1 MSVRLTL
8 LAMSALALTAC
19 DGNPLRTPVRE
30 AACHCPTTAAPAA
43 AAPTRTARAE
53 APRRQASGA
62 RLYRVRG
69 EPVVVREGGSYSYR
83 SSDEGL
89 SGGYGGRYGAR
100 GGGYT
105 AGGVSVSVQES
116 ESASSRYSYSES
128 SSGYSSASGG
138 GMAYTGGAVSG
149 GYSPSG
155 PQQPYV
161 RYKSAS
167 TTPGGWL
174 EWPGKVEN

>member
-19 DGNPLRTPVRE
+19 DGNPLQTPVRQ
-30 AACHCPTTAAPAA
+30 AACQCPTTAAPAGPA
-43 AAPTRTARAE
+43 TTAPTRTARAE

-128 SSGYSSASGG
+128 SSSYGSGG
-138 GMAYTGGAVSG
+138 GMAYTGGA
-149 GYSPSG
+149 YPPG

-174 EWPGKVEN
+174 EWPGKVED

>member
-8 LAMSALALTAC
+8 LAMSAFALTAC
-19 DGNPLRTPVRE
+19 DGNPLQTPVRE

-53 APRRQASGA
+53 APHRQSSGA
-62 RLYRVRG
+62 RLYRVRT
-69 EPVVVREGGSYSYR
+69 EPVVIRDGGSYSYQTT
-83 SSDEGL
+83 DEGL

-100 GGGYT
+100 GGYR

-128 SSGYSSASGG
+128 SSSYGSVSGG

-149 GYSPSG
+149 GSYPPG

-174 EWPGKVEN
+174 EWPGKVED